1 MLMGKSVSKVLKYK
15 GEVLLREFPEKFG
28 NNFEK
33 NKKELSTMELGF
45 SKTIRNIVAGY
56 IVRLAKRKEKDAA
69 K

>member
-1 MLMGKSVSKVLKYK
+1 MGKSVSKVLKYK
-15 GEVLLREFPEKFG
+15 GEVLLREFPEKYG
-28 NNFEK
+28 TNFEK

-56 IVRLAKRKEKDAA
+56 IVRLAKRKEKEAT